1 MTVPSLITDSHFF
14 LDGLLNFVK
23 YIGRNPFGST
33 VPDPEL
39 VEKVSQNTGLTD
51 SFLVQQMYKRN
62 EAGERQNSLRL
73 VDLLPLLREATSEL
87 RSAASNALTAV
98 SDTINFVNTTRWS
111 WYSTADALA
120 GQENKLDSAVESLR
134 RALSEFKAT
143 GRLRLLEPF
152 EPHLSAAD
160 APLRGLYVSYVF
172 SASIIVVSE
181 AILTVV
187 ETVRETTNKRRTNRL
202 WAPKGLRQ
210 LAHAFFIEK
219 SADGDVRAYGET
231 EEIKEIDP
239 EGDEGKYRQYQ
250 SKTFASIYSIY
261 SPQGVILIVG
271 HRRISSKES

>member
-1 MTVPSLITDSHFF
+1 M
-14 LDGLLNFVK
+14 NFVK
-23 YIGRNPFGST
+23 YISRNPFSST
-33 VPDPEL
+33 VPDSEP
-39 VEKVSQNTGLTD
+39 VEKTSQSTGLTD

-98 SDTINFVNTTRWS
+98 SGTINFVNTTRWS
-111 WYSTADALA
+111 WHSTTDALA
-120 GQENKLDSAVESLR
+120 DQENKLDSAVESLR
-134 RALSEFKAT
+134 SALSEFKAT

-152 EPHLSAAD
+152 EPHLSTTD
-160 APLRGLYVSYVF
+160 APLRGLYVCYVF

-187 ETVRETTNKRRTNRL
+187 ETVRETTSKRRANRL

-219 SADGDVRAYGET
+219 STEGDLRAYGET
-231 EEIKEIDP
+231 EEVKEIDP
-239 EGDEGKYRQYQ
+239 ERDDGKHRQYQ
-250 SKTFASIYSIY
+250 SMTFASI
-261 SPQGVILIVG
+261 
-271 HRRISSKES
+271 HRTCFSRA